1 MPTNPDK
8 IKTYICDSDGE
19 RVDVYLVRVA
29 WYTRNFFHR
38 VMARGDVLVNDQI
51 LKKRALRLKT
61 GDIITVIHPERYME
75 AEILWLSPEI
85 DLPIMHETPDY
96 VVIHKRPGIL
106 AHPNAVRWV
115 EHPSVVGALYHR
127 YKQIPSMGNFIRA
140 WLLHRLDKAT
150 DGMMIVA
157 KTEAW
162 LSYFKNLF
170 QAKSLAT
177 TIEEKDTVPLKKF
190 YRARC
195 LLSDKW
201 QQFLD
206 SITLPH
212 IIEELVK
219 PNVPHY
225 EPKMGITRII
235 SSEYPS
241 PTSDKAS
248 VGGGWGRIDLN
259 IEILTGRTHQI
270 RYHLS
275 THGLI
280 IYGDYLYG
288 HNDSVPMH
296 LQAYR
301 LQFTDLY
308 GDHIDLSLDPRW

>member
-1 MPTNPDK
+1 MSIDK
-8 IKTYICDSDGE
+8 TKTYICDSDGE
-19 RVDVYLVRVA
+19 RIDVYLVRVA

-51 LKKRALRLKT
+51 LKKRALRLKQ
-61 GDIITVIHPERYME
+61 GDVITVIHPERYME
-75 AEILWLSPEI
+75 AEILWLSPQI
-85 DLPIMHETPDY
+85 DLPIMHETDDY
-96 VVIHKRPGIL
+96 VVIHKKPGIL

-127 YKQIPSMGNFIRA
+127 YKEIPSMGNFIRA
-140 WLLHRLDKAT
+140 WLLHRLDKET
-150 DGMMIVA
+150 DGMMIIA

-162 LSYFKNLF
+162 LAYFKKLF

-177 TIEEKDTVPLKKF
+177 SIEAKDAVPLKKF

-195 LLSDKW
+195 IITDIW
-201 QQFLD
+201 ADFLN

-219 PNVPHY
+219 PKVPHY

-235 SSEYPS
+235 KQENSSVDCLLS
-241 PTSDKAS
+241 T
-248 VGGGWGRIDLN
+248 VDLD

-275 THGLI
+275 THGLP

-288 HNDSVPMH
+288 TDDKVALH

-308 GDHIDLSLDPRW
+308 GKQIDLTLDPWR

>member
-1 MPTNPDK
+1 MNPDK

-19 RVDVYLVRVA
+19 RIDVYLVRVA

-51 LKKRALRLKT
+51 LKKRALRLKAW
-61 GDIITVIHPERYME
+61 DIVTVIHPERYME
-75 AEILWLSPEI
+75 AEILWLSPQI

-115 EHPSVVGALYHR
+115 EHASVVWALYHR
-127 YKQIPSMGNFIRA
+127 YKEIPSMGNFIRA
-140 WLLHRLDKAT
+140 WLLHRLDKET

-162 LSYFKNLF
+162 LAYFKKLF

-177 TIEEKDTVPLKKF
+177 SIEAKDAVPLKKF

-195 LLSDKW
+195 ILTDKW
-201 QQFLD
+201 QTFLD
-206 SITLPH
+206 TITLPH

-225 EPKMGITRII
+225 EPKMGITRIHDVKSNPAFKI
-235 SSEYPS
+235 QNSELNL
-241 PTSDKAS
+241 A
-248 VGGGWGRIDLN
+248 DLN

-308 GDHIDLSLDPRW
+308 GDHIDLSLNPRW